1 MGWELIYDMWLIIRS
16 SDEWWRCGYS
26 GEGQT
31 WIVQCKCQNG
41 GKPLLYS
48 GIKGILVAGISCLT
62 RRRRNSRVRGIFFAA
77 WKRQELTHGIRVIYM
92 KNNAAVKCGHSTAV
106 AYPLSGPIQVTIT
119 RFYILLTVES
129 TQIIPHQNSGMSGY
143 GDIPDQGRMA
153 IG

>member
-1 MGWELIYDMWLIIRS
+1 ME
-16 SDEWWRCGYS
+16 
-26 GEGQT
+26 
-31 WIVQCKCQNG
+31 K
-41 GKPLLYS
+41 
-48 GIKGILVAGISCLT
+48 LT
-62 RRRRNSRVRGIFFAA
+62 RQTASPFAY
-77 WKRQELTHGIRVIYM
+77 LRVIYM